1 MDINTTQ
8 KLNNGVEI
16 PSLGF
21 GTLRSKNNEE
31 TVNAVRWA
39 IEAGYRHIDTAAGYG
54 NEQSVG
60 QGIRAS
66 GIDRKKMFITTK
78 LKPDEDMLQGA
89 QMKAFEQ
96 SLNLLQ
102 VDYIDLYLIHW
113 PVAGKTME
121 AWKGMEEIYKSRRAR
136 AIGVCNFTQR
146 HFVELFRNAKIKPAV
161 NQIELHPHLSQQALV
176 EYCETAGIAC
186 EAWSPL
192 GGDGGKLLDDPALKQ
207 IAGKYGK
214 SVAQVILRWNLQKGI
229 ITIPKSIHQA
239 RIIDNAN
246 IYDFELMS
254 DDMKT
259 IEDLDQ
265 DPKRFGRD
273 PNTLNF

>member
-1 MDINTTQ
+1 MDINTT
-8 KLNNGVEI
+8 KRLNNGVEI
-16 PSLGF
+16 PYLGF
-21 GTLRSKNNEE
+21 GTLRSKDNEE

-78 LKPDEDMLQGA
+78 LKPDEDMLPGA
-89 QMKAFEQ
+89 QMQAFEK

-102 VDYIDLYLIHW
+102 VDYVDLYLIHW

-121 AWKGMEEIYKSRRAR
+121 AWKGLEEIYKSGRAR
-136 AIGVCNFTQR
+136 AIGVCNFTER
-146 HFVELFRNAKIKPAV
+146 HFVELLHNATTKPAV

-176 EYCETAGIAC
+176 TYCETAGIAC

-192 GGDGGKLLDDPALKQ
+192 GGDGGKLLDDPVLKQ

-214 SVAQVILRWNLQKGI
+214 SVAQIILRWNLQNGI
-229 ITIPKSIHQA
+229 VTIPKSIHQA
-239 RIIDNAN
+239 RIIGNAN
-246 IYDFELMS
+246 IFDFELMPN
-254 DDMKT
+254 DMKT
-259 IEDLDQ
+259 IKDLDQ
-265 DPKRFGRD
+265 DPRRFGRD